1 MMQSLKDWSLD
12 VALMQGKGL
21 GRFKRQ
27 SSDPILFVFFKGI
40 SPTVLRSL
48 CLSLLSSSTLLLCL
62 AIYPQQ
68 MGDINL

>member
-1 MMQSLKDWSLD
+1 MRQSLEDWSLD

-27 SSDPILFVFFKGI
+27 SGDPILLVFFKGL
-40 SPTVLRSL
+40 SSTVFRSL

-62 AIYPQQ
+62 AI
-68 MGDINL
+68 